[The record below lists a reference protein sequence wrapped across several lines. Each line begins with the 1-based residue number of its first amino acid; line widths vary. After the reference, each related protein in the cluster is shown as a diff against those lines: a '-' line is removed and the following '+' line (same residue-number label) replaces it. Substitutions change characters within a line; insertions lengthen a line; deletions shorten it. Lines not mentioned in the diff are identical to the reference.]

1 MELGIRVGTGRH
13 AFRKELM
20 SLAAEGFDNLSP
32 HILLM
37 LSEMAMELATNND
50 RIDVIDAENET
61 RGRTPTGSV

>member
-1 MELGIRVGTGRH
+1 
-13 AFRKELM
+13 M